1 MRARFQFVILMCCVL
16 VGCSESIQNMREMLT
31 GKYIYKSED
40 PTTQASDHNFDLL
53 TLRADGTYNFVQGG
67 ATKSRTEAVG
77 SWKIWDGG
85 SQGPQLLLGRASY
98 PIQIRGNEVRLLVD
112 NDVGIWLA
120 KAN

>member
-1 MRARFQFVILMCCVL
+1 MGEVL
-16 VGCSESIQNMREMLT
+16 P

-40 PTTQASDHNFDLL
+40 PATKASDHNFDLL
-53 TLRADGTYNFVQGG
+53 TLRTDGTYDFVQGG
-67 ATKSRTEAVG
+67 TTKSRTETVG